1 MKNNNNRLNVL
12 LKNQLQHNI
21 WSWWNRHWG
30 INFNI
35 IYNETCMNVLL
46 KSQLHNSINVLL
58 KNQLQ
63 IIVQELCESRG
74 GRPGL
79 SVLTSLLASVDV
91 KIYCTVLRHW
101 SQLVPNMS
109 TDIWGHWASTHHHQL
124 QNNTWWNLHKCVTKE
139 KPTLSKVIGYLW
151 LNRKKWREDTRR

>member
-1 MKNNNNRLNVL
+1 
-12 LKNQLQHNI
+12 
-21 WSWWNRHWG
+21 
-30 INFNI
+30 
-35 IYNETCMNVLL
+35 MNVLL

-109 TDIWGHWASTHHHQL
+109 TDI
-124 QNNTWWNLHKCVTKE
+124 
-139 KPTLSKVIGYLW
+139 
-151 LNRKKWREDTRR
+151 